1 MPSGTTW
8 TAIEF
13 TRALKMLR
21 DGETRQAIC
30 VRLGLNRNTVARMI
44 DLAAVAHLGTLE
56 GHRLAERL
64 DELSDLH

>member
-21 DGETRQAIC
+21 DGETRQTIC
-30 VRLGLNRNTVARMI
+30 ARLGFARQTVARMI
-44 DLAAVAHLGTLE
+44 DAAAIAHLGTLE
-56 GHRLAERL
+56 GRRAAELL